1 MTVGW
6 AGPRWIPTMTHAE
19 ADSDKFQL
27 HEGEIPAPEEY
38 CELRRVAGLSPKSLR
53 AAHEG
58 LPRSLYSA
66 TVREEGRLVAMGR
79 VVGDGLHV
87 QVVDIAVRPDR
98 QGLGLSRRVMESI
111 MRFVER
117 AIDRSAVVSLLADV
131 DWLYQKFGF
140 EESDRSTAMLYRRR
154 P

>member
-1 MTVGW
+1 MTVEW
-6 AGPRWIPTMTHAE
+6 VGPRWIRRMID
-19 ADSDKFQL
+19 ADAVSDRFQL

-66 TVREEGRLVAMGR
+66 TVREDGHLVAMGR

-87 QVVDIAVRPDR
+87 QIVDIAVRPDR
-98 QGLGLSRRVMESI
+98 QGLGLSRRVMESL
-111 MRFVER
+111 MRYVER
-117 AIDRSAVVSLLADV
+117 AVDPSAVVSLLADV

-140 EESDRSTAMLYRRR
+140 EESERSTAMLYRRR